1 MANSSNIQR
10 IDETDEID
18 PVLTELDAAIDQA
31 QMLHLLAQ
39 EDSIL
44 DVEWKAH
51 CAAHS
56 KESTTMSA
64 EDFHGPGMG
73 HAT

>member
-44 DVEWKAH
+44 NVE
-51 CAAHS
+51 
-56 KESTTMSA
+56 
-64 EDFHGPGMG
+64 
-73 HAT
+73 